1 VSRTVLEGNV
11 TSAVAGALR
20 MAAAARPELAEQ
32 VEAVLDALL
41 TSEPLAGTGRRRV
54 DGSFV
59 RRSCCLF
66 YRVPGAGT
74 CGDCV
79 LDERP

>member
-1 VSRTVLEGNV
+1 MPATAGPE
-11 TSAVAGALR
+11 VAGRA
-20 MAAAARPELAEQ
+20 
-32 VEAVLDALL
+32 DALL
-41 TSEPLAGTGRRRV
+41 EALLRSGPLAGTGRRRD
-54 DGSFV
+54 DGTFV

-79 LDERP
+79 LDDRP